1 MNILLIDSF
10 PQEFLSDLEKLPVS
24 VQYEPSLNRAQ
35 ILERL
40 PSTHIL
46 IMNSRIQVDKEAIDI
61 AVNLKMVI
69 RAGVGMDHI
78 DQTYLEEK
86 GVIVLNTKGANADA
100 VGEHTIGMLLGLRH
114 NILKADRAVRRFE
127 WLREEN
133 RGWEIGGKTV
143 GIIGFGHTGSAVARR
158 LRGFECELLAYDK
171 YNPQIEDDYVKS
183 VDLAEIF
190 EKSDILTLHVPLTD
204 ETRGWVNDH
213 FLNQFKKPIFF
224 LNLARGPIVQ
234 LDALVRALDDG
245 RVKGAGLDVLINEK
259 LHTLTPDQKTLYEN
273 LFSRENV
280 ILTPHIG
287 GWTVESLANI
297 NQMILAF
304 VNALIED

>member
-1 MNILLIDSF
+1 M
-10 PQEFLSDLEKLPVS
+10 
-24 VQYEPSLNRAQ
+24 
-35 ILERL
+35 
-40 PSTHIL
+40 
-46 IMNSRIQVDKEAIDI
+46 
-61 AVNLKMVI
+61 
-69 RAGVGMDHI
+69 
-78 DQTYLEEK
+78 
-86 GVIVLNTKGANADA
+86 
-100 VGEHTIGMLLGLRH
+100 
-114 NILKADRAVRRFE
+114 KADRAVRRFE

-171 YNPQIEDDYVKS
+171 YKPQIEDDHVKS
-183 VDLAEIF
+183 VDLGEIF
-190 EKSDILTLHVPLTD
+190 EKSDILTLHIPLTD
-204 ETRGWVNDH
+204 ETRGWVDDH

-234 LDALVRALDDG
+234 LDALVGALDDG

-259 LHTLTPDQKTLYEN
+259 LQTLTPEQKALYEN

-287 GWTVESLANI
+287 GWTVESLDNI
-297 NQMILAF
+297 NRMILAF
-304 VNALIED
+304 VNALIEG